1 MSHIQDSSASQ
12 CSLQISSILL
22 QVYIKGERIMEKKIL
37 YTLIHLAY
45 GEIGSHYLLLLL
57 YSDKRIQLAYNVL
70 LC

>member
-1 MSHIQDSSASQ
+1 
-12 CSLQISSILL
+12 
-22 QVYIKGERIMEKKIL
+22 MEKKIL